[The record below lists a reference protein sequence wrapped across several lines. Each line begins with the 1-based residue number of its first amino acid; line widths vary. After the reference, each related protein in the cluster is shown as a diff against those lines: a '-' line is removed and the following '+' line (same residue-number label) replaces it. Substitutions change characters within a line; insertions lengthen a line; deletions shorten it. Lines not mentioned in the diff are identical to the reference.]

1 MRGSA
6 ASRERPGG
14 PAARGRTVTARGNR
28 RGDAA
33 RWRNGRP
40 LSPAGRYPS
49 ARNGSATH
57 GCICTAAA
65 RAGTAMARTARPPS
79 PADRCPGAR
88 EAGRGGRM
96 PVYGGGARTAGG
108 GPACG
113 YGTVGGPMSPATR
126 RLCRAGAPAGPV
138 PSRGRRLGRA
148 AASGG
153 MCGGAT
159 GCPRP
164 GSPGRW
170 ARPGRLLGR
179 DGRADGVRGPRPC
192 RARAARRPRG
202 RRRPVRDG
210 PSGPGAPGAGAKRCA
225 APAGP
230 GRGRPVTGD
239 RRPYGWRRYTGE
251 ACGRSYGRRTCGG
264 SAPHLVPASR
274 RAVMVARRSPW

>member
-28 RGDAA
+28 RGAVAKREGHA
-33 RWRNGRP
+33 RMHMYSG
-40 LSPAGRYPS
+40 SAGRAGHGTDSEAAVPGGPVPGC
-49 ARNGSATH
+49 ARSR
-57 GCICTAAA
+57 A
-65 RAGTAMARTARPPS
+65 RRTDAGVRRRGT
-79 PADRCPGAR
+79 
-88 EAGRGGRM
+88 RGGRRACAWLRH
-96 PVYGGGARTAGG
+96 GRRTDVPG
-108 GPACG
+108 GPGASA
-113 YGTVGGPMSPATR
+113 GPV
-126 RLCRAGAPAGPV
+126 APAGPA

-153 MCGGAT
+153 MCGGAA

-164 GSPGRW
+164 GSPGRR

-179 DGRADGVRGPRPC
+179 DGRADGVRGPRRG
-192 RARAARRPRG
+192 RARAARRLRG
-202 RRRPVRDG
+202 RRRPVCDG
-210 PSGPGAPGAGAKRCA
+210 PSGPGAPGAGAERCA

-230 GRGRPVTGD
+230 GRGRPVAGD